1 MMLRLVQA
9 SANNRIT
16 SFFVTEAT
24 TEEHAVTASEF
35 SLCYH
40 NVAHC
45 GRNFGTFQ
53 YLMLYEGHVHQY
65 EVIA

>member
-9 SANNRIT
+9 SENNRIT

-24 TEEHAVTASEF
+24 TKKHTITASEF
-35 SLCYH
+35 SLWYH

-53 YLMLYEGHVHQY
+53 YLMLCEGQVHEW
-65 EVIA
+65 EVIV